1 MAHLEIQA
9 LEEVRVCSSMIIYHC
24 SHSFSSH
31 EILYSAYIYFRHLQ
45 NTPQQQLLLDE
56 RQQREDLF
64 AALDEV
70 TEIHMSLKD
79 ELEEARAAHDR
90 GMVERAEAEAE
101 CKEVREMNEL
111 YCNTS

>member
-1 MAHLEIQA
+1 
-9 LEEVRVCSSMIIYHC
+9 MISLC
-24 SHSFSSH
+24 SHSFFPRN
-31 EILYSAYIYFRHLQ
+31 LLSADNNIYYRHLQ

-79 ELEEARAAHDR
+79 ELEEARAAHER
-90 GMVERAEAEAE
+90 GMVERADAEAE

-111 YCNTS
+111 L